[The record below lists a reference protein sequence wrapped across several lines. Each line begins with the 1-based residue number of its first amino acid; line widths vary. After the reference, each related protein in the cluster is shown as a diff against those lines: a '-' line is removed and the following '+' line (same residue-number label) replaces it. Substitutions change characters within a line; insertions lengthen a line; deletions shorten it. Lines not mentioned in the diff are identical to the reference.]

1 MNLTYEIL
9 GESNKTILDDIHND
23 ENVKKYLHV
32 ANEYYNYLL
41 RDNNAVYKLVKLNLD
56 YVGGL
61 HFEVHHDYATFS
73 IEILSDYQRQGIAY
87 RIIDDLKNNYFNL
100 DIKYYEVFIEDNN
113 MKSRL
118 LFEKSDFRFVG
129 YENKL
134 RKYVYE
140 V

>member
-9 GESNKTILDDIHND
+9 SESNRTILDDIHND
-23 ENVKKYLHV
+23 ENVKKFLHV
-32 ANEYYNYLL
+32 SDEYYNYLL
-41 RDNNAVYKLVKLNLD
+41 CDNNAVYKLVKLNSN

-73 IEILSDYQRQGIAY
+73 IEVLTDYQRQGIAY

-100 DIKYYEVFIEDNN
+100 NIKYYVVFIEDNN

-118 LFEKSDFRFVG
+118 LFEKSDFRFVR
-129 YENKL
+129 YENEL